1 MKLGGLS
8 ITVSPQMF
16 SQSPEMSDPLSE
28 VVKLLRPHAAF
39 ANIISGKGNWA
50 VRYSEYGLPSFCIIL
65 HGSCLLSVDGHESIE
80 ITAGDFILLP
90 ATPAFTIS
98 SFAPAPPVSLDPD
111 KVATERGELRYG
123 ERDGAPDMRSLGGA
137 FLFDYHDA
145 ALLISLLPSIVHV
158 RDSARLRMLVDM
170 VKEESFEPKPGSEYV
185 LSRLAELLL
194 VEAMRSSTTA
204 NAPPGLLR
212 GLGDARI
219 SPALKAMHARV
230 GHAWTIEQLAKIAT
244 LSRSSFFDRFN
255 RLVGTAPMDYLLAW
269 RMEIAKNL
277 LRANELSVSEIAER
291 IGYGSS
297 SAFSVAFSRH
307 VGQPP
312 SVYANA
318 QSSI

>member
-1 MKLGGLS
+1 
-8 ITVSPQMF
+8 MF
-16 SQSPEMSDPLSE
+16 SQSPETSDPLSE
-28 VVKLLRPHAAF
+28 LVKLLKPHAVF

-50 VRYSEYGLPSFCIIL
+50 VRYSEYGSPSFCIML
-65 HGSCLLSVDGHESIE
+65 DGSCLLSVDGHEPVDIA
-80 ITAGDFILLP
+80 AGDFILLP

-98 SFAPAPPVSLDPD
+98 SHAPAPPVFLDPD
-111 KVATERGELRYG
+111 KVANERRELRYG

-137 FLFDYHDA
+137 FLFDCHDSA
-145 ALLISLLPSIVHV
+145 ILVSLLPSVVHV
-158 RDSARLRMLVDM
+158 RDSARLRLLVDM
-170 VKEESFEPKPGSEYV
+170 VGEESSEPKPGSEFV

-194 VEAMRSSTTA
+194 VEAMRSSTTG

-219 SPALKAMHARV
+219 APALAAMHARV
-230 GHAWTIEQLAKIAT
+230 DHAWTIDQLAKIAA

-255 RLVGTAPMDYLLAW
+255 RLVGKAPMDYLLAW

-277 LRANELSVSEIAER
+277 LRAHELSVAEIAER

-297 SAFSVAFSRH
+297 SAFSVAFSRQ

-312 SVYANA
+312 SVYA
-318 QSSI
+318 QPST